1 MPSSK
6 SWSCRL
12 SKTRSDTHGLR
23 PAHQRADA
31 RQQCDCSGADQST
44 LPCEASSNRT
54 RASAKP
60 PVACSP
66 HHASYMASRAA
77 AELAAIFSRYRA
89 ILGRYHMASGAV
101 CGCVAGFFS
110 LTPNYPINAD
120 STPINPEFCSTPQSP
135 EGKHYAQI
143 HLGMF
148 AAVLRQSKDDLDDS
162 KAWYTKGAVLVEL
175 GRYADAGRHFIK
187 PWSGAAEFSPCTTG
201 HFASVRLVARN
212 PFGANE
218 REVLSGDPLFALR
231 GCTACR
237 LHIWR

>member
-1 MPSSK
+1 MLHIWPRV
-6 SWSCRL
+6 RL
-12 SKTRSDTHGLR
+12 LSL
-23 PAHQRADA
+23 
-31 RQQCDCSGADQST
+31 
-44 LPCEASSNRT
+44 LLF
-54 RASAKP
+54 
-60 PVACSP
+60 
-66 HHASYMASRAA
+66 SRATGQFMV
-77 AELAAIFSRYRA
+77 AIIWLRSRLR
-89 ILGRYHMASGAV
+89 
-101 CGCVAGFFS
+101 CGAGFFS
-110 LTPNYPINAD
+110 LTSNYPINAD
-120 STPINPEFCSTPQSP
+120 STPIKPEFCSTPQAP

-218 REVLSGDPLFALR
+218 RELISGDPLFAHR